1 MSQKSS
7 EAESIRKIISQFS
20 IGDGSFSFKP
30 FGSGHIN
37 DTYLVYD
44 DKAESASKNEGLQDK
59 YLLQRINHEVFKDVE
74 GLMQNMHLVTSDLK
88 KKLSSAEEEI
98 FTSVSIIPTH
108 QGSLYY
114 KDDQGNYWR
123 VQTFIPNSISYDTVT
138 SEKQA
143 YEAGYAFG
151 MFQRLL
157 NNMDVNSLK
166 ETIPD
171 FHNMEYRFSNL
182 EKAIQQDVVGRK
194 SSVMDEI
201 NFAMQRKE
209 SMESLYQKVRDGEV
223 PIRITHND
231 TKFNNVLLDQETQ
244 KAICIIDLDTVMP
257 GVAWYDFGDSIRT
270 IVNTAE
276 EDEVD
281 VDKIEVDMSFFK
293 AFSQGYLQET
303 APFLTPL
310 EVDQLAFSSQYMTFI
325 MGLRFL
331 TDYISGDVYYK
342 IKHEQQ
348 NLQRVR
354 AQFRLVSRMEKKAQE
369 MQDIVWQT
377 YHHFHDPASSSKI

>member
-7 EAESIRKIISQFS
+7 EADNIRKIISQFS
-20 IGDGSFSFKP
+20 IGDGIYSYKP

-37 DTYLVYD
+37 DTYLIYS
-44 DKAESASKNEGLQDK
+44 DKAESASKDAGFQDK
-59 YLLQRINHEVFKDVE
+59 FLLQRINHEVFKDVE
-74 GLMQNMHLVTSDLK
+74 GLMQNMHLVTSELK
-88 KKLSSAEEEI
+88 EKLSLAKQEI
-98 FTSVSIIPTH
+98 FTTVSIITTY
-108 QGSLYY
+108 QGKLYY
-114 KDDQGNYWR
+114 RDDQGNYWR
-123 VQTFIPNSISYDTVT
+123 IQTFIPNSISYDTVA

-151 MFQRLL
+151 MFQLL
-157 NNMDVNSLK
+157 LSDMDVSSLK

-182 EKAIQQDVVGRK
+182 EKAIQQDVAGRK
-194 SSVMDEI
+194 TSVTDEI

-209 SMESLYQKVRDGEV
+209 SLESLYKKVRSGDV

-276 EDEVD
+276 EDEAD
-281 VDKIEVDMSFFK
+281 VDKIEVDMSYFR
-293 AFSQGYLQET
+293 AFTQGYLQET
-303 APFLTPL
+303 APFLTTL

-342 IKHEQQ
+342 IKHKQQ

-354 AQFRLVSRMEKKAQE
+354 AQFRLVSRMEKKAEE

-377 YHHFHDPASSSKI
+377 FHHYQDQASSSKV

>member
-1 MSQKSS
+1 MSQKSI
-7 EAESIRKIISQFS
+7 EAESIRKIISKFS
-20 IGDGSFSFKP
+20 IGGGSYSFKP

-44 DKAESASKNEGLQDK
+44 HKTESACKNEGLHDK
-59 YLLQRINHEVFKDVE
+59 YLLQRINHEVFKDVK

-88 KKLSSAEEEI
+88 KKLSCADEEI
-98 FTSVSIIPTH
+98 FTTVSIIPTH
-108 QGSLYY
+108 QGDLFY
-114 KDDQGNYWR
+114 KDDQGSYWR
-123 VQTFIPNSISYDTVT
+123 VQTFIPNSISYDRVT

-143 YEAGYAFG
+143 FEAGYAFG

-157 NNMDVNSLK
+157 SDMDVSSLK

-182 EKAIQQDVVGRK
+182 QKAIQRDIVGRK
-194 SSVMDEI
+194 SSVTEEI
-201 NFAMQRKE
+201 NFAMQRKA
-209 SMESLYQKVRDGEV
+209 SMENLYQKVRNGEV

-257 GVAWYDFGDSIRT
+257 GVVWYDFGDSIRT

-276 EDEVD
+276 EDEAD
-281 VDKIEVDMSFFK
+281 VDKVEVDISYFN
-293 AFSQGYLQET
+293 AFSQGYLKET
-303 APFLTPL
+303 APFLTSL

-342 IKHEQQ
+342 TKHEHH
-348 NLQRVR
+348 NLQRAR

-369 MQDIVWQT
+369 MQDMVWQT
-377 YHHFHDPASSSKI
+377 YHRFRDQASSSET